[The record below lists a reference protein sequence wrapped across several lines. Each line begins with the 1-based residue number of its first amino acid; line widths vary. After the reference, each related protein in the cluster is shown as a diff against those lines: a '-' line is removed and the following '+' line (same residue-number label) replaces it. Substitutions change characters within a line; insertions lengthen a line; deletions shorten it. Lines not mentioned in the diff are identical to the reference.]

1 MKRARIGFWLAPL
14 LAVVIWFAPLGLAQN
29 QQRLLA
35 IFVATVVLWICES
48 LPLAAT
54 ALLIGPAMTIAGVT
68 DAKAAFSPYAAP
80 LLFVFVGGFMIARAM
95 TRHGLDR
102 RIALGIVSAPIVQ
115 GSPARVRAAF
125 VFAGALLSMWI
136 SNTATAAI
144 LTPILMGLFESSK
157 REAAQDPSGSGE
169 DKPVV
174 GDLLCVAYTCSIG
187 GLGTPVGSP
196 PNLIAMNFL
205 RESGHGIAFFDW
217 VALATPLVAV
227 MLVGTLLWINRLY
240 PLSNVTNVEVQ
251 GETRAWTRGERI
263 TALAFGV
270 AIVGWMTP
278 GFLKLFALPGADLV
292 GSRLHS
298 GAVAMVAA
306 SILFMFRDEKS
317 ERVLDWPEATK
328 IDWGIIM
335 LFGGGISLGK
345 QMFDTGLAEVISKKF
360 VELTGV
366 TDLWVLT
373 GLVALFTIFFTE
385 TCSNTATSNMLSPL
399 VIAIALELGVSPVPP
414 VLAVG
419 LAASCAFMLPIA
431 TGPNAVVYGSG
442 RVGMLDMMKAGFFLN
457 LFCVVVIV
465 LGLRVLCPLFGW
477 S

>member
-1 MKRARIGFWLAPL
+1 MGDSRADTRARIGLWLAP
-14 LAVVIWFAPLGLAQN
+14 AVGVTLWFVPLELEPA

-35 IFVATVVLWICES
+35 IFVTTIVLWVCET

-54 ALLIGPAMTIAGVT
+54 ALLIGPAMTMAGVT
-68 DAKAAFSPYAAP
+68 DAKSAFAPYAAP

-102 RIALGIVSAPIVQ
+102 RIALNIVSARMVQ
-115 GSPARVRAAF
+115 GSAGRVRAAF
-125 VFAGALLSMWI
+125 VVAGALLSMWI

-144 LTPILMGLFESSK
+144 LTPILMGLFDSAK
-157 REAAQDPSGSGE
+157 GDAVD

-174 GDLLCVAYTCSIG
+174 GGLLCVAYTCSIG

-205 RESGHGIAFFDW
+205 REAGVRIAFFDW
-217 VALATPLVAV
+217 VAISIPLVAV
-227 MLVGTLLWINRLY
+227 MLVGTLLWMNRLY
-240 PLSNVTNVEVQ
+240 PLKNVPAITVSRDPRPWTK
-251 GETRAWTRGERI
+251 GEFI
-263 TALAFGV
+263 TAVAFAT
-270 AIVGWMTP
+270 AIIGWMTP
-278 GFLKLFALPGADLV
+278 GLFKLLDLPGADAL
-292 GSRLHS
+292 SKHLHS

-306 SILFMFRDEKS
+306 TLLFLFRDDKG

-345 QMFDTGLAEVISKKF
+345 QMFDTGLAEVLSKKF

-399 VIAIALELGVSPVPP
+399 VIAIAAELGVSPIPP

-442 RVGMLDMMKAGFFLN
+442 RVTMPDMIGAGFGLN

-465 LGLRVLCPLFGW
+465 VGLRLLCPLFGW
-477 S
+477 T